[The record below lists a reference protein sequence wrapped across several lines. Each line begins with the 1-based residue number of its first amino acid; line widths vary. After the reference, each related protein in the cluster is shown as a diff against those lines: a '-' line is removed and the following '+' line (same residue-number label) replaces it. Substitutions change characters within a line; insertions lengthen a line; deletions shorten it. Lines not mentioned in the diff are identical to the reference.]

1 MSSSQ
6 KLMTS
11 GSIWK
16 QMLLFAIPIC
26 IGNLFQQLYNTA
38 DSFIVGNYLGSQ
50 ALAAVASS
58 GNLIFMMTGFVSGM
72 AMGAGILIARY
83 FGAGRKEELQ
93 DIVHTS
99 IALAIVIGIVMTV
112 LGVGLTPFILR
123 LMGTPENVMPQSML
137 YFAIY
142 FSGSLWVVLYN
153 FLSEIMRAVGNSK
166 SPLYYLA
173 ISSVINIIL
182 DIIFI
187 AYLGMGVEGAGWA
200 TVISQLLSALLS
212 MKEMICTDAIYKV
225 HFKKI
230 KLHMNYVREILYY
243 GFPTGIQNSIISI
256 SNVII
261 QSHIN
266 SFGDMAMAGCGVF
279 AKIEGFV
286 FLPIMAFNM
295 AISTFVSQNI
305 GAKQWERTKK
315 GARFGIVCSMVLA
328 ESIGILFFIY
338 APNWIGLFDRTPEV
352 IAYGTGRAKVD
363 SLFFFLLAYSH
374 AASSVIRGAGK
385 PKVPMYVMMLCWC
398 MVRVVV
404 LTAVMPFYH
413 HIMIVNWIYPFTWF
427 LSSVYFLYYCRTK
440 LWGNENLQ

>member
-1 MSSSQ
+1 MSKSQ

-16 QMLLFAIPIC
+16 QMLMFAIPIC

-38 DSFIVGNYLGSQ
+38 DSLIVGNFLGSQ

-58 GNLIFMMTGFVSGM
+58 GNIIFMMTGFVSGM

-83 FGAGRKEELQ
+83 FGANKKEELQ

-99 IALAIVIGIVMTV
+99 VALALMIGVLVTVIGVT
-112 LGVGLTPFILR
+112 LTPFILK
-123 LMGTPENVMPQSML
+123 LMGTPENVMSQSMI

-173 ISSVINIIL
+173 ISSIVNIVL
-182 DIIFI
+182 DIVFI
-187 AYLGMGVEGAGWA
+187 AYLKMGVEGAGWA
-200 TVISQLLSALLS
+200 TVISQFISAMLSLF
-212 MKEMICTDAIYKV
+212 EMVRTDAIYKL
-225 HFKKI
+225 HFRKI
-230 KLHMNYVREILYY
+230 KLHMNYAREILHY
-243 GFPTGIQNSIISI
+243 GFPTGIQNSIISV

-279 AKIEGFV
+279 VKIEGFV

-295 AISTFVSQNI
+295 AISTFVSQNV
-305 GAKQWERTKK
+305 GAKQENRAKK
-315 GARFGIVCSMVLA
+315 GAVFGIACSVCLA
-328 ESIGILFFIY
+328 EIIGVLFFIF
-338 APNWIGLFDRTPEV
+338 APSWIGLFDKTPEV
-352 IAYGTGRAKVD
+352 IAYGAGRAKVD
-363 SLFFFLLAYSH
+363 SLFFCLLAYSH
-374 AASSVIRGAGK
+374 ATSSVIRGKGN
-385 PKVPMYVMMLCWC
+385 PKVPMYVMMISWC

-404 LTAVMPFYH
+404 LAVVMPFWH
-413 HIMIVNWIYPFTWF
+413 EIMIVNWIYPLTWF
-427 LSSVYFLYYCRTK
+427 LSSVYFFYYYHKK
-440 LWGNENLQ
+440 LWNCENVA

>member
-1 MSSSQ
+1 MSKSQ

-16 QMLLFAIPIC
+16 QMLVFAIPIC

-72 AMGAGILIARY
+72 AMGAGILISRY
-83 FGAGRKEELQ
+83 FGAGKKEEVQ

-99 IALAIVIGIVMTV
+99 VGLAIAIGIVVTV
-112 LGVGLTPFILR
+112 VGVGLTPFILR
-123 LMGTPENVMPQSML
+123 LMGTPASVMKQSMI
-137 YFAIY
+137 YFAVY
-142 FSGSLWVVLYN
+142 FSGSIWVVLYN

-173 ISSVINIIL
+173 ISSVVNIFL
-182 DIIFI
+182 DILFI
-187 AYLGMGVEGAGWA
+187 AHLGMGVEGAGLA
-200 TVISQLLSALLS
+200 TVISQCLSAILS
-212 MKEMICTDAIYKV
+212 TIEMLRTDAIYKI
-225 HFKKI
+225 HFRKI
-230 KLHMNYVREILYY
+230 KLHMNYAREILHY
-243 GFPTGIQNSIISI
+243 GLPTGVQNSIISV

-279 AKIEGFV
+279 VKIEGFV

-305 GAKQWERTKK
+305 GAHQEQRAKK
-315 GARFGIVCSMVLA
+315 GAMFGIACSMILA
-328 ESIGILFFIY
+328 EAIGVLFFMY
-338 APNWIGLFDRTPEV
+338 APSWIGLFDSNPQV
-352 IAYGTGRAKVD
+352 IAFGANRAKVD

-374 AASSVIRGAGK
+374 AASSVIRGVGK
-385 PKVPMYVMMLCWC
+385 PKVPMYVMMICWC

-404 LTAVMPFYH
+404 LGAVMPFYH
-413 HIMIVNWIYPFTWF
+413 EIMFVNWIYPFTWF
-427 LSSVYFLYYCRTK
+427 LSSAYFVYYYHCK
-440 LWGNENLQ
+440 LWKNEKFA

>member
-1 MSSSQ
+1 MSKSQ

-16 QMLLFAIPIC
+16 QMLLFAMPIC
-26 IGNLFQQLYNTA
+26 LGNLFQQLYNTA

-58 GNLIFMMTGFVSGM
+58 GNIIFMMTGFVSGM

-83 FGAGRKEELQ
+83 FGAGQKEKLQ
-93 DIVHTS
+93 DIIHTS
-99 IALAIVIGIVMTV
+99 VALAIVIGILMTV
-112 LGVGLTPFILR
+112 IGIFCTPFILR
-123 LMGTPENVMPQSML
+123 LMGTPKNVMPQSVT

-153 FLSEIMRAVGNSK
+153 FLSEVMRAVGNSK

-173 ISSVINIIL
+173 ISSVVNIVL
-182 DIIFI
+182 DIVFI

-200 TVISQLLSALLS
+200 TVISQLISAILSI
-212 MKEMICTDAIYKV
+212 MEMVRTDAIYKLY
-225 HFKKI
+225 FRKI
-230 KLHMNYVREILYY
+230 KLNLDYAKEILHY
-243 GFPTGIQNSIISI
+243 GLPTGVQNSIISI

-295 AISTFVSQNI
+295 AISTFVSQNMGAGLEKRAQK
-305 GAKQWERTKK
+305 GAK
-315 GARFGIVCSMVLA
+315 FGIVCSILLA
-328 ESIGILFFIY
+328 EIIGVIFFLN
-338 APNWIGLFDRTPEV
+338 APSFISVFDTNPQV
-352 IAYGTGRAKVD
+352 ISYGVARAKAD

-374 AASSVIRGAGK
+374 AASSVIRGVGK
-385 PKVPMYVMMLCWC
+385 PKIPMYVMMICWC

-404 LTAVMPFYH
+404 LGLVMPFYH
-413 HIMIVNWIYPFTWF
+413 HIAIVNWIYPFTWL
-427 LSSVYFLYYCRTK
+427 LSSLYFIYYSRK
-440 LWGNENLQ
+440 NLWKNEKFA

>member
-1 MSSSQ
+1 MSKSQ

-16 QMLLFAIPIC
+16 QMLIFAIPIC

-83 FGAGRKEELQ
+83 FGAGRKEEVQ

-99 IALAIVIGIVMTV
+99 IALALVIGIVVTV
-112 LGVGLTPFILR
+112 VGVGLTPFILR
-123 LMGTPENVMPQSML
+123 LMGTPESVMKQSMI
-137 YFAIY
+137 YFAVY
-142 FSGSLWVVLYN
+142 FSGSIWVVLYN

-173 ISSVINIIL
+173 ISSVVNIFL
-182 DIIFI
+182 DILFI
-187 AYLGMGVEGAGWA
+187 AHLGMGVEGAGWA
-200 TVISQLLSALLS
+200 TVISQCLSAGLS
-212 MKEMICTDAIYKV
+212 LIEMIRTDAIYKI
-225 HFKKI
+225 HFRKI
-230 KLHMNYVREILYY
+230 KLHMNYAREILHY
-243 GFPTGIQNSIISI
+243 GLPTGVQNSIISV

-279 AKIEGFV
+279 VKIEGFV

-295 AISTFVSQNI
+295 AISTFVSQNM
-305 GAKQWERTKK
+305 GANQEQRAKK
-315 GARFGIVCSMVLA
+315 GAMFGIACSMILA
-328 ESIGILFFIY
+328 EAIGILFFMY
-338 APNWIGLFDRTPEV
+338 APSWIGLFDNNPQV
-352 IAYGTGRAKVD
+352 IAFGAGRAKVD
-363 SLFFFLLAYSH
+363 SLFFFLIAYSH
-374 AASSVIRGAGK
+374 AASSVIRG
-385 PKVPMYVMMLCWC
+385 V
-398 MVRVVV
+398 
-404 LTAVMPFYH
+404 
-413 HIMIVNWIYPFTWF
+413 
-427 LSSVYFLYYCRTK
+427 
-440 LWGNENLQ
+440 

>member
-1 MSSSQ
+1 
-6 KLMTS
+6 MTS

-16 QMLLFAIPIC
+16 QMTLFAIPIC

-38 DSFIVGNYLGSQ
+38 DSLIVGNYLGSQ

-58 GNLIFMMTGFVSGM
+58 GNLVFMMTGFVSGM

-83 FGAGRKEELQ
+83 FGAGKKEELQ
-93 DIVHTS
+93 EIVHTA

-123 LMGTPENVMPQSML
+123 LMGTPENVMPDSML

-173 ISSVINIIL
+173 ISSVINIVL
-182 DIIFI
+182 DIVFI

-200 TVISQLLSALLS
+200 TVISQLISAILS
-212 MKEMICTDAIYKV
+212 MREMIFTDAIYKV

-230 KLHMNYVREILYY
+230 KLHMNYAREILHY
-243 GFPTGIQNSIISI
+243 GLPTGVQNSIISV

-279 AKIEGFV
+279 VKIEGFV

-305 GAKQWERTKK
+305 GAKQLDRAKK
-315 GARFGIVCSMVLA
+315 GAWFGIVCSMVLA
-328 ESIGILFFIY
+328 EMIGVFFFIY
-338 APNWIGLFDRTPEV
+338 APQWIGLFDRTPEV
-352 IAYGTGRAKVD
+352 IAYGAGRAKVD

-374 AASSVIRGAGK
+374 AASSVIRGSGK
-385 PKVPMYVMMLCWC
+385 PKIPMYVMMLCWC

-404 LTAVMPFYH
+404 LGVVMPFH
-413 HIMIVNWIYPFTWF
+413 HEIMIVNWIYPFTWF
-427 LSSVYFLYYCRTK
+427 LSSVYFVYYHKTK
-440 LWGNENLQ
+440 LWKDVNLQKLS

>member
-1 MSSSQ
+1 MSKSQ

-16 QMLLFAIPIC
+16 QMLMFAIPIC

-38 DSFIVGNYLGSQ
+38 DSLIVGNYLGSQ

-83 FGAGRKEELQ
+83 FGAGKKEEVQ
-93 DIVHTS
+93 EIVHTS
-99 IALAIVIGIVMTV
+99 IALAIAIGIVVTV
-112 LGVGLTPFILR
+112 AGVGLTPFILR
-123 LMGTPENVMPQSML
+123 WMSTPESVMDQSML
-137 YFAIY
+137 YFAVY
-142 FSGSLWVVLYN
+142 FSGSIWVVLYN

-173 ISSVINIIL
+173 ISSVVNIVL
-182 DIIFI
+182 DIVFI

-200 TVISQLLSALLS
+200 TVISQFLSAGLS
-212 MKEMICTDAIYKV
+212 IFEMLRTDAIYKI

-230 KLHMNYVREILYY
+230 KLHMNYVHEILHY
-243 GFPTGIQNSIISI
+243 GLPTGVQNSIISI

-279 AKIEGFV
+279 VKIEGFV

-295 AISTFVSQNI
+295 AISTFVSQNM
-305 GAKQWERTKK
+305 GAKQEQRAKK
-315 GARFGIVCSMVLA
+315 GAMFGIVCSMLLA
-328 ESIGILFFIY
+328 EAIGILFFMY
-338 APNWIGLFDRTPEV
+338 APSWIGLFDQNPRV
-352 IAYGTGRAKVD
+352 IAYGAQRAKVD

-374 AASSVIRGAGK
+374 ATSSVIRGVGK
-385 PKVPMYVMMLCWC
+385 PKVPMYVMMFCWC

-404 LTAVMPFYH
+404 LGCVMPFYH
-413 HIMIVNWIYPFTWF
+413 EIMFVNWIYPFTWF
-427 LSSVYFLYYCRTK
+427 LSSAFFVYYYHWRLWKNEKFL
-440 LWGNENLQ
+440 